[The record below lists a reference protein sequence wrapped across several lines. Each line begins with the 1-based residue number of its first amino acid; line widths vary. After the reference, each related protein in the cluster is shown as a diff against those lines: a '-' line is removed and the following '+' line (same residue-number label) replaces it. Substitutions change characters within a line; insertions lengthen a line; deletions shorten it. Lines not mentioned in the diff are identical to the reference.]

1 MFYSHLG
8 ILILENCNRHRHRF
22 YCARFRTRL
31 GQELLTSHV
40 KCCTFA
46 VAMRK
51 QRRLRAAAQHSS
63 SELGSAFTLHRNC
76 IVNGRKSVTD

>member
-1 MFYSHLG
+1 MFYSHFG

-40 KCCTFA
+40 KCCTF
-46 VAMRK
+46 VLSTEGS
-51 QRRLRAAAQHSS
+51 RLPT
-63 SELGSAFTLHRNC
+63 E
-76 IVNGRKSVTD
+76 GRSVTD

>member
-1 MFYSHLG
+1 MNILLTYFYTIFS
-8 ILILENCNRHRHRF
+8 F
-22 YCARFRTRL
+22 K
-31 GQELLTSHV
+31 LLTSHV
-40 KCCTFA
+40 KCNTFA

-76 IVNGRKSVTD
+76 TCQSDVATMKDTQSILSLTF